1 MTGEEERRLAYRAGG
16 TTTQSVLRPFSVPQT
31 LWACFSSSGPAWT
44 RYHTPLSPRSTRT
57 ACMRRLAMTSPCAL
71 CRRAQVDLAT
81 SSFLTEATCTR
92 QPPVGPDILS
102 IRLAML
108 GPVSVVPGLTS
119 VVAGV
124 VGVAGVVAP
133 ASGGVGPLPAGA
145 AGVTGCSGVGVLEA
159 SASGGLGAAGAGRPL
174 AGSLGL
180 VEAGSSFSGWIGTA
194 PGAMRL

>member
-1 MTGEEERRLAYRAGG
+1 MSRGAPSAYRAGG
-16 TTTQSVLRPFSVPQT
+16 TATQSVLRPFSVPQM
-31 LWACFSSSGPAWT
+31 LWACLSSRGPAWT
-44 RYHTPLSPRSTRT
+44 RYQTPLSPRSTRT

-81 SSFLTEATCTR
+81 SSFFTEATCTR

-124 VGVAGVVAP
+124 AGVAAP
-133 ASGGVGPLPAGA
+133 AGGGVGVGPPLAVE
-145 AGVTGCSGVGVLEA
+145 AGVAGCSGVGALVA
-159 SASGGLGAAGAGRPL
+159 SAS
-174 AGSLGL
+174 
-180 VEAGSSFSGWIGTA
+180 
-194 PGAMRL
+194 